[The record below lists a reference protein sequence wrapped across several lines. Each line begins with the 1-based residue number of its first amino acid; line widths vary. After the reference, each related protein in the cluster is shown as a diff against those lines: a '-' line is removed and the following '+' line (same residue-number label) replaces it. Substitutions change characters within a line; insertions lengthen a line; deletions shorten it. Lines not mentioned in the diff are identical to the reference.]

1 MTLELRTA
9 RAYVPGHITG
19 LFRIYDT
26 HPDPLYR
33 GSRGAGFSISA
44 GTLTT
49 VTIIDAQKPMTTTR
63 YNGEEIRALVTETV
77 VAKLSEAYNMTLSVE
92 VTHQSDLPIG
102 VGFGASGAG
111 ALGTALSLATI
122 LDSDFNYT
130 TAAQYA
136 HSAEVVNHAG
146 LGDVIAQTV
155 GGVEVRTAAGA
166 PGLGTVIML
175 PFPDDLVVV
184 LAGSTGLDTKDVL
197 TDPKE
202 RRMINL
208 AGESLLDDLAKQLS
222 FERICSASREFAASI
237 DLETPR
243 ISAALSDLHKNNLTL
258 SSQVMLG
265 DSVFCICKSSNT
277 EHAKSILAEYWKEH
291 EIMETTISSNGG
303 KVLQ

>member
-1 MTLELRTA
+1 MRTA

-26 HPDPLYR
+26 HPNPLHR
-33 GSRGAGFSISA
+33 GSRGAGFSITA

-49 VTIIDAQKPMTTTR
+49 VTVRDEQKPVITTT
-63 YNGEEIRALVTETV
+63 YNGEKIQALVTETV

-111 ALGTALSLATI
+111 ALGTALSLASI
-122 LDSDFNYT
+122 IDSDLDYT

-155 GGVEVRTAAGA
+155 GGVEVRTVAGA
-166 PGLGTVIML
+166 PGLGTVIKI
-175 PFPDDLVVV
+175 PCPDDLIVI
-184 LAGSTGLDTKDVL
+184 LAGSTGLDTQDIL
-197 TDPKE
+197 TDPE
-202 RRMINL
+202 WREIINI
-208 AGESLLDDLAKQLS
+208 AGEDLLDDLAKQLS
-222 FERICSASREFAASI
+222 FEKIFEVSRAFAASI

-243 ISAALSDLHKNNLTL
+243 IIATLAALHKNGLTL

-265 DSVFCICKSSNT
+265 DSIFCICKQSNA
-277 EHAKSILAEYWKEH
+277 EQAKSILREYWDEN
-291 EIMETTISSNGG
+291 EIMETTFSSIGG